1 MRRKEKE
8 VKSPEAI
15 ELILKEAKW
24 GALSL
29 VTPEA
34 RPFLVPL
41 SFVYYD
47 NQVFFTVLLPGRKFQ

>member
-47 NQVFFTVLLPGRKFQ
+47 NQVFFTVLPAGRKFQ